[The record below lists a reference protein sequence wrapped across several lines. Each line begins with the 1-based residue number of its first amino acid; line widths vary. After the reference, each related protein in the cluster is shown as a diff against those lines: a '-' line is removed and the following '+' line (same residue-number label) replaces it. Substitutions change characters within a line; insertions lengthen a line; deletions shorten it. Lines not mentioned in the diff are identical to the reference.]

1 MEFSKIC
8 LPIAEE
14 LDKVKIELK
23 TITNNIGDNSTRDI
37 FKYFFSSTG
46 KYLRPI
52 LTLLSSRAVNNHVLE
67 SVEQKLIHLCVG
79 IELIHSASLIHD
91 DIIDG
96 DSTRRNH
103 ETLNRVY
110 GDKIALLT
118 GDALYSRAFLIF
130 SDKLP
135 KGFSETMGIVTEVM
149 SASEI
154 LNASISNINRETYLK
169 IVEEKTAFFM
179 GVCCGL
185 GAALSGADEKE
196 FNMLLNYGHN
206 LGVTYQILDDYID
219 KDPVAIKNID
229 ITEAFKFA
237 SNAKDSIKNLK
248 DSNYVESLTNLV
260 DYVLDLYK
268 PTIEIKNKLEI
279 RVG

>member
-1 MEFSKIC
+1 MEFSEIC
-8 LPIAEE
+8 LPIAKE
-14 LDKVKIELK
+14 LNKVKIELG

-52 LTLLSSRAVNNHVLE
+52 LTLLSSRALNNRVPK

-96 DSTRRNH
+96 DSTRRNQQ
-103 ETLNRVY
+103 TLNKIY
-110 GDKIALLT
+110 GNKIALLT
-118 GDALYSRAFLIF
+118 GDTLYSRAFLIF
-130 SDKLP
+130 SEKLP
-135 KGFSETMGIVTEVM
+135 KSFSETIGIVTEVM

-154 LNASISNINRETYLK
+154 LNASTSNINRETYLK
-169 IVEEKTAFFM
+169 IVEGKTAFFM
-179 GVCCGL
+179 GACCGL
-185 GAALSGADEKE
+185 GAALSGANEKE
-196 FNMLLNYGHN
+196 FNMLSNYGHN
-206 LGVTYQILDDYID
+206 LGITYQILDDYID
-219 KDPVAIKNID
+219 KDPVAIKNINVK
-229 ITEAFKFA
+229 EAFKFA

-260 DYVLDLYK
+260 DYVLDLYR
-268 PTIEIKNKLEI
+268 PTIKIKNRLEI
-279 RVG
+279 RV

>member
-1 MEFSKIC
+1 MEFSEIY
-8 LPIAEE
+8 LPIAKE
-14 LDKVKIELK
+14 LNKVKIELRA
-23 TITNNIGDNSTRDI
+23 ITNNIGDNSTRDI

-52 LTLLSSRAVNNHVLE
+52 LTLLSSKAINNRISE
-67 SVEQKLIHLCVG
+67 SLEQKLIHLCVG

-96 DSTRRNH
+96 DSMRRNQK
-103 ETLNRVY
+103 TLNRVY

-118 GDALYSRAFLIF
+118 GDTLYSRAFLIF
-130 SDKLP
+130 AEKLP
-135 KGFSETMGIVTEVM
+135 KSFSETMGIVTEVM

-196 FNMLLNYGHN
+196 FNMLSNYGHN
-206 LGVTYQILDDYID
+206 LGITYQILDDYID
-219 KDPVAIKNID
+219 KDPVAIKSINIK
-229 ITEAFKFA
+229 EACEFA
-237 SNAKDSIKNLK
+237 FNAKDSIKNLK
-248 DSNYVESLTNLV
+248 NSNYVESLTNLV

-268 PTIEIKNKLEI
+268 PAIEIKNRLWI
-279 RVG
+279 RV